1 MKFGLWIDFHLGTEH
16 STSSSNTLHGSRQAA
31 EKSEI
36 LLQIEK
42 AAKISDVDL
51 TSYVISLEDSVNNV
65 AIKDPMKF

>member
-1 MKFGLWIDFHLGTEH
+1 MCLCTEH
-16 STSSSNTLHGSRQAA
+16 SSSSSNALHGSKQAA
-31 EKSEI
+31 EKIEI

-51 TSYVISLEDSVNNV
+51 TNYVISLEDSVNNA